1 MFFALLSDI
10 VLAGCAL
17 SVLWHFTVVPMLKKK
32 EEENEKL
39 KRENEWLRRDV

>member
-1 MFFALLSDI
+1 
-10 VLAGCAL
+10 
-17 SVLWHFTVVPMLKKK
+17 LWHFTVVPMLKKK